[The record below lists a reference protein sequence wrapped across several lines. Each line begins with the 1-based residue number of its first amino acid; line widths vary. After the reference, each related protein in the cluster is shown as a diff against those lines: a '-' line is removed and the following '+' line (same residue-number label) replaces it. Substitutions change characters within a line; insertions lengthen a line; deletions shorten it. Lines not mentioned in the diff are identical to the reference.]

1 MFDQTDMS
9 CLNMT
14 LHDIKQTPCANI
26 NPITLSTSCDY
37 KNNDISDSI
46 YALEITI
53 NLTKHIKIKTLL
65 RMYTHL
71 YTV

>member
-1 MFDQTDMS
+1 
-9 CLNMT
+9 MT

-26 NPITLSTSCDY
+26 NPNDPCTSCDY
-37 KNNDISDSI
+37 KNNDIFDSI

-53 NLTKHIKIKTLL
+53 NLTKHIEIKTLL